1 MIRRFTIEGF
11 KRFERETII
20 DLDDVTVLVGANNSG
35 KSTILQALTLFQYCV
50 ETTRRTNGNGPE
62 RPESKQLALA
72 RRSVS
77 PDEFGVLPVAASAD
91 LRPNGRVRAK
101 GKPNP
106 LALRAEF
113 DNGATIGFQLQLDYN
128 RFHIVPSAAG
138 NWREAIDGRE
148 IRLIPIFS
156 GFLPREEYLTLPA
169 RRDRMRLQRHG
180 EMVRNLLWDLR
191 EHAGARW
198 STLQELLK
206 ELFPESAVSVAFDLE
221 VDRFLNATYRDR
233 VLTRERDVMTAGSG
247 FHQALQIL
255 ASVLAPG
262 AGTVLLDEP
271 DAHLHARLQ
280 DHLMRI
286 LARLARDEQA
296 QFVLATHSP
305 HLLNAAP
312 EGTVRVC
319 MDGRVAPLLVQPE
332 QLRLLEELGAM
343 DRMEIVPLLA
353 NRAVVFVENKRDRN
367 LLQDFARKHWGEKK
381 QQDVWRGLT
390 FLYTYQSPVDAGVLD
405 LGRQVRDLLSS
416 PGIASGRAV
425 RVLAIGDR
433 DYRTDASRRA
443 VLRTHAQRAKTDAY
457 RLDFKLLLWDA
468 NEIENYLL
476 DRTAMLSMLDRQAD
490 ERRTGTAWKQQRCAF
505 AEELDRLLDAQR
517 EHVRQS
523 VATRIQQ
530 EDRRLALS
538 TALDRADQF
547 LAARWKQPERWCDA
561 KAVLGGLRAWLQSR
575 GLALRIAERDIVRDM
590 PAVPDDVGKTLRALQ
605 ALSRA
610 RAGRASA
617 PKRLAGSGGRWS
629 VTPSDSTSSATR

>member
-11 KRFERETII
+11 KRFEHGTVI

-35 KSTILQALTLFQYCV
+35 KSTILHALILFQYCV
-50 ETTRRTNGNGPE
+50 ETTRRINGNGPE
-62 RPESKQLALA
+62 PKQLALG

-77 PDEFGVLPVAASAD
+77 PDEFGVLPVADPGD
-91 LRPNGRVRAK
+91 LWPNGRVQTK
-101 GKPNP
+101 NKPNT
-106 LALRAEF
+106 LMLRAEF
-113 DNGATIGFQLQLDYN
+113 DNRATIGFQLQLDYN
-128 RFHIVPSAAG
+128 RFHIVPSTRG
-138 NWREAIDGRE
+138 PWREAIDGRE

-169 RRDRMRLQRHG
+169 RRDRLRLQRHG

-191 EHAGARW
+191 EHAVARW
-198 STLQELLK
+198 NTLQELLK
-206 ELFPESAVSVAFDLE
+206 ELFPESAVSVEFDLE

-262 AGTVLLDEP
+262 AGTVLVDEP

-280 DHLMRI
+280 ERLVRI
-286 LARLARDEQA
+286 LARLGSEEQV
-296 QFVLATHSP
+296 QFILATHSP
-305 HLLNAAP
+305 QLLNAAP

-319 MDGRVAPLLVQPE
+319 MDGRVAALRVQPE

-343 DRMEIVPLLA
+343 DRMEIVPLLTS
-353 NRAVVFVENKRDRN
+353 RAVVFVENKRDRN

-405 LGRQVRDLLSS
+405 LGRQVRDLLNSS
-416 PGIASGRAV
+416 GITSGRPV
-425 RVLAIGDR
+425 RMVAIGDR

-443 VLRTHAQRAKTDAY
+443 VLRTHAGRAGTDAY

-476 DRTAMLSMLDRQAD
+476 DRTAILSVLDRQAD
-490 ERRTGTAWKQQRCAF
+490 ERGIGMVWQQQRSEFVA
-505 AEELDRLLDAQR
+505 ELDRLLDAQR
-517 EHVRQS
+517 ERVRQS

-538 TALDRADQF
+538 TALDRADEF
-547 LAARWKQPERWCDA
+547 LAARWKRPERWCDA
-561 KAVLGGLRAWLQSR
+561 KAVLGGLRAWLQSF
-575 GLALRIAERDIVRDM
+575 GLALRIAERDIIQDM
-590 PAVPDDVGKTLRALQ
+590 SVVPDDVRKTLRALQ

-610 RAGRASA
+610 PAGRAS
-617 PKRLAGSGGRWS
+617 RN
-629 VTPSDSTSSATR
+629 

>member
-11 KRFERETII
+11 KRFEQETVI

-35 KSTILQALTLFQYCV
+35 KSTILHALTLFQYCV

-62 RPESKQLALA
+62 PRQLALT

-77 PDEFGVLPVAASAD
+77 PDEFGVLPVADPGD
-91 LRPNGRVRAK
+91 LWPNGRVRTR

-113 DNGATIGFQLQLDYN
+113 DNEATIGFQLQLDYN
-128 RFHIVPSAAG
+128 RFHIVPSVAG
-138 NWREAIDGRE
+138 HWREAVDGRE
-148 IRLIPIFS
+148 VRLIPIFS

-198 STLQELLK
+198 NTLQNLLK
-206 ELFPESAVSVAFDLE
+206 ELFPESAVFVEFDLE
-221 VDRFLNATYRDR
+221 VDRFLNATYRDH

-271 DAHLHARLQ
+271 DAHLHSRLQ
-280 DHLMRI
+280 DQLMHI
-286 LARLARDEQA
+286 LARLASEEKA

-305 HLLNAAP
+305 QLLNAAP

-332 QLRLLEELGAM
+332 QFRLLEDLGAF
-343 DRMEIVPLLA
+343 DRMEIVPLLSS
-353 NRAVVFVENKRDRN
+353 RAVVFVENKRDLH
-367 LLQDFARKHWGEKK
+367 LLADFARKLWGEKK
-381 QQDVWRGLT
+381 QQDVWRSLT
-390 FLYTYQSPVDAGVLD
+390 FLYTYQSPVDARVLD
-405 LGRQVRDLLSS
+405 LGRQIRDLLNS
-416 PGIASGRAV
+416 PGLTSGRPIRMV
-425 RVLAIGDR
+425 AIGDR
-433 DYRTDASRRA
+433 DYRTDASRRD
-443 VLRTHAQRAKTDAY
+443 VLRTHAGSAKSDAY
-457 RLDFKLLLWDA
+457 RLDLKLLMWDS

-476 DRTAMLSMLDRQAD
+476 DREAMLSALDRQAD
-490 ERRTGTAWKQQRCAF
+490 EQPMKTAWKQARSAF
-505 AEELDRLLDAQR
+505 VAELDRLLDTQHER
-517 EHVRQS
+517 VRQV

-530 EDRRLALS
+530 EDRRLALT
-538 TALDRADQF
+538 TALERADQF
-547 LAARWKQPERWCDA
+547 LATRWKQPERWCDA
-561 KAVLGGLRAWLQSR
+561 KALLGGLRAWLQSR
-575 GLALRIAERDIVRDM
+575 GLPLRLAERDIIQDM
-590 PAVPDDVGKTLRALQ
+590 SAVPDDVRKTLRALQ
-605 ALSRA
+605 ALTRARGGSRA
-610 RAGRASA
+610 SRR
-617 PKRLAGSGGRWS
+617 
-629 VTPSDSTSSATR
+629 